1 MFVSRLRSGMSRGK
15 RAGKEAAGAATEG
28 RKKPKTSP
36 KQAAKQAPKKAPK
49 QVAKQESIPVVSSFH
64 SFQDPA
70 EVARLRSQLLGWYDR
85 ERRELPWR
93 TLAETEADLNIRTY
107 AVWVSEI
114 MLQQTQVSTATD
126 YYNRWMKEVN
136 QMWAGLGYYSRGR
149 RLYEGARKVVLELGG
164 QMPQSSGQLLDQLP
178 GVGRYT
184 AGAVASIA
192 LGQVTGAVDG
202 NVVRV
207 LCRLRAVG
215 ADSSSPAVQGA
226 LWALADLLVDPQRP
240 GDFNQALMEL
250 GAQICTPKGAE
261 CSRCPLRTSCHAL
274 HRAGGKKQPEPPDVE
289 ECVGGACALCPREPW
304 DDRLGVH
311 NFPRR
316 PVKKPPRPER
326 TLTCVVTRD
335 QGGGQEHLVVQRP
348 HKGLLAGL
356 WEFPSLPEPEG
367 SSPALN
373 RRILGNEVSRVLGS
387 RPAHSPQFVGEVVH
401 VFSHIHQTYVV
412 HSLRWGPDVAMATA
426 DGAPGVAMATAAGVR
441 WLGRE
446 ALLDAAMSTGQK
458 KILKLFESV
467 ESGEEKDSEAGKRLR
482 PPAQKKKK
490 KKKSPEA
497 SGGRQL
503 PLRSFF
509 KPVKEEC
516 S

>member
-149 RLYEGARKVVLELGG
+149 RLYEGARK
-164 QMPQSSGQLLDQLP
+164 
-178 GVGRYT
+178 
-184 AGAVASIA
+184 
-192 LGQVTGAVDG
+192 VTGAVDG